1 VETFSIPEIIS
12 FESLP
17 MGTDSR
23 TENKLPDTDE
33 DGICDEWEVNGYYVK
48 NNIAVFP
55 WPKEGSQE
63 EKELIKQGFKKFV
76 SNPYESHTAG
86 DPYSDLE
93 KASGAL
99 DRTIHK
105 VARDPLVAAYP
116 SITVGME
123 ELILSNNENISSTKG
138 KTVSRST
145 SSSVSDSNTLGI
157 DVSTGFSL
165 FQGFSASVTGHYSHS
180 STHTVDSSNTSGQ
193 DWQHQLELNTG
204 QSAYMNA
211 NVRYY
216 NTGTAPVY
224 NLVPTTNLVL
234 GRQTIATVTGQ
245 LNQRS
250 LSLTPGQTYPK
261 QHLHGVALNT
271 IDQFSSAPIAL
282 NINQLDRLESGE
294 KLKLETTQFQ
304 GAFAKRSPAGGQV
317 VLEENEWAHYMPQIE
332 SMTAGILIN
341 MGGNRFIERRVA
353 AKDPLNPNDRTP
365 ELTLGEALEKSIG
378 MFLDKENKNFYFIDE
393 ETGNRHIISP
403 DLVHLVFDKKTEK
416 KIKEEQER
424 KPDIKTIYGM
434 TIRPEMNIQINVPVL
449 YDDFTKNSDK
459 WSGGDYD
466 TEHALYKGQC
476 YEIGKEK
483 EGVYRNFSLERNATY
498 LIVMAV
504 KGSPTKDKN
513 IIVEI
518 DGITGVK
525 EFGNFKVDKDY
536 KYEKMVLKTF
546 GDMEN
551 HLKLH
556 IKNNT
561 NDPIYI
567 DNFSIVKIGRGIDE
581 LEKENI
587 EYAKNIKYTDKFYIY
602 GISGEKIITNDRSL
616 PVMKNKGE
624 TEQQKFS
631 IQYWGNGTCKIIDTS
646 TGHVVESV

>member
-1 VETFSIPEIIS
+1 
-12 FESLP
+12 
-17 MGTDSR
+17 GTDSR

-261 QHLHGVALNT
+261 QHL
-271 IDQFSSAPIAL
+271 
-282 NINQLDRLESGE
+282 
-294 KLKLETTQFQ
+294 
-304 GAFAKRSPAGGQV
+304 
-317 VLEENEWAHYMPQIE
+317 
-332 SMTAGILIN
+332 
-341 MGGNRFIERRVA
+341 
-353 AKDPLNPNDRTP
+353 
-365 ELTLGEALEKSIG
+365 
-378 MFLDKENKNFYFIDE
+378 
-393 ETGNRHIISP
+393 
-403 DLVHLVFDKKTEK
+403 
-416 KIKEEQER
+416 
-424 KPDIKTIYGM
+424 
-434 TIRPEMNIQINVPVL
+434 
-449 YDDFTKNSDK
+449 
-459 WSGGDYD
+459 
-466 TEHALYKGQC
+466 
-476 YEIGKEK
+476 
-483 EGVYRNFSLERNATY
+483 
-498 LIVMAV
+498 
-504 KGSPTKDKN
+504 
-513 IIVEI
+513 
-518 DGITGVK
+518 
-525 EFGNFKVDKDY
+525 
-536 KYEKMVLKTF
+536 
-546 GDMEN
+546 
-551 HLKLH
+551 
-556 IKNNT
+556 
-561 NDPIYI
+561 
-567 DNFSIVKIGRGIDE
+567 
-581 LEKENI
+581 
-587 EYAKNIKYTDKFYIY
+587 
-602 GISGEKIITNDRSL
+602 
-616 PVMKNKGE
+616 
-624 TEQQKFS
+624 
-631 IQYWGNGTCKIIDTS
+631 
-646 TGHVVESV
+646 